1 VDASGKAI
9 FTTVSGGNARL
20 NDGGTST
27 TVIATTGGNATGT
40 AQVPA
45 QDITIP
51 AQTVQLPVPNATT
64 VQATVS
70 RSISM
75 DSRIEELAS
84 VRGKIGLAAS
94 PNWMIYGTGGPAW
107 AHVTRTINI
116 TQTVAFNPSEGSQ
129 TRTNS
134 FSASTGETRLGFA
147 VGAGVD
153 WKLSPNLVLGA
164 LYLHYEF
171 PKGTVAFADSGN
183 SVGFGTSRQSADVIT
198 GRLSWMVPIH

>member
-1 VDASGKAI
+1 VL
-9 FTTVSGGNARL
+9 GGNPVL
-20 NDGGTST
+20 VQPNF
-27 TVIATTGGNATGT
+27 
-40 AQVPA
+40 
-45 QDITIP
+45 DIP
-51 AQTVQLPVPNATT
+51 GDLSQLPVPHETT
-64 VQATVS
+64 VKATVS

-75 DSRIEELAS
+75 DSRIEELGS

-107 AHVTRTINI
+107 AHVTRTLNI
-116 TQTVAFNPSEGSQ
+116 TQRVAYSVLEGPQ
-129 TRTNS
+129 TRTNT

-153 WKLSPNLVLGA
+153 WTLSPNLVLGA

-171 PKGTVAFADSGN
+171 PKGTVTFADGSN